1 MLRRADPVPVSRWKG
16 TEASGCTLAQMAE
29 DRFIV
34 ADALVA
40 GGVDLDTLRLVLPR
54 VDPRTVTASVAP
66 MWFRAVWGKRIA
78 AVCMAWGIYVQ
89 PAVMQRYRR
98 GDDPPRIAR
107 LMVHELTHLEQWR
120 RLGAFGHSVQYL
132 GDYLRARLSG
142 VGHWE
147 SYRGVRLEVEARQT
161 ARLVASMPSRR

>member
-1 MLRRADPVPVSRWKG
+1 
-16 TEASGCTLAQMAE
+16 MAG

-40 GGVDLDTLRLVLPR
+40 GGVDLDALRLVLPR
-54 VDPRTVTASVAP
+54 VDPRKVTARVAP
-66 MWFRAVWGKRIA
+66 MWFRSLWGKRIA

-89 PAVMQRYRR
+89 PSVMQRYRR
-98 GDDPPRIAR
+98 GEDPPRIAR

-120 RLGAFGHSVQYL
+120 RLGALRHSVQYL

-142 VGHWE
+142 ISHWE

-161 ARLVASMPSRR
+161 ARLVASISSQR